1 MTAFV
6 ESAKNKYNE
15 FYYYVKDNKGKT
27 AVAVG
32 STIAVL
38 SFIAAY
44 LAFPAY
50 GVKVAA
56 LTASAI
62 AAISVGFASAFTF
75 AATNPIAFGL
85 LAIAAVAAIGVLA
98 VKSYN
103 QASQLSEVREFTLNA
118 FQKKDGDF
126 ALDNDNKPLL
136 KDDATKTALTNIA
149 EVIGVMPKGP
159 AKV

>member
-6 ESAKNKYNE
+6 ENAKNKYNE
-15 FYYYVKDNKGKT
+15 FYDYVKDNKGKM

-32 STIAVL
+32 STIAVF
-38 SFIAAY
+38 SFAAAY

-75 AATNPIAFGL
+75 ATTNPIAFGL
-85 LAIAAVAAIGVLA
+85 LAIAAVGAIGILA

-103 QASQLSEVREFTLNA
+103 QASQLGEVRDLFVDRNSASVIQGDPEKVLTQIKEVLN
-118 FQKKDGDF
+118 
-126 ALDNDNKPLL
+126 
-136 KDDATKTALTNIA
+136 I
-149 EVIGVMPKGP
+149 EGP
-159 AKV
+159 AKGQERV